1 MGALGRARFGC
12 GGVVQL
18 QRVVEL
24 RDFRRRW
31 YDDRRRRSV
40 LSNCRRPAYLEVHS
54 YAAHP
59 RGHPGATST
68 VQISRLVRER
78 ILERILVEPAAPS
91 CRSPAVAAPRGAMRA
106 PIIQRASSIARDRP
120 ERSVPS
126 RTAPAPAGRARR
138 ARRSYKSGII
148 MRFEEPTCPG
158 RRAIAI
164 HVRAVC

>member
-24 RDFRRRW
+24 RDFRRRR

-40 LSNCRRPAYLEVHS
+40 LSNCRRRPAYLEVHS

-68 VQISRLVRER
+68 VQSSRLVRER
-78 ILERILVEPAAPS
+78 ILERI
-91 CRSPAVAAPRGAMRA
+91 
-106 PIIQRASSIARDRP
+106 
-120 ERSVPS
+120 
-126 RTAPAPAGRARR
+126 
-138 ARRSYKSGII
+138 Y
-148 MRFEEPTCPG
+148 
-158 RRAIAI
+158 
-164 HVRAVC
+164 

>member
-1 MGALGRARFGC
+1 MGAIGHARFGC

-68 VQISRLVRER
+68 VQVR
-78 ILERILVEPAAPS
+78 VS
-91 CRSPAVAAPRGAMRA
+91 C
-106 PIIQRASSIARDRP
+106 AS
-120 ERSVPS
+120 E
-126 RTAPAPAGRARR
+126 
-138 ARRSYKSGII
+138 Y
-148 MRFEEPTCPG
+148 
-158 RRAIAI
+158 
-164 HVRAVC
+164 